1 LSDYHSLESEEE
13 ESEEEEGQESEEE
26 VGMLVLSELV
36 YYSLLPT
43 VE

>member
-43 VE
+43 VK